1 MNELMDLA
9 VRKCDGAEIF
19 SIEQN
24 ENSIRFED
32 GKIKYLQSTMQSGLA
47 LRITKNGKI
56 GFAYTK
62 NLRSNE
68 ELIQNALSTLKGG
81 VDAVFEFPRTGSV
94 PALDSYD
101 PSIEQM
107 NNATIVDECKRIY
120 EFMENKITGQLNI
133 AAGTTVTDIR
143 VENSSGTDLASR
155 GSNYYITITILYP
168 GSGTGIHRSLEFKN
182 FKKVDDGFM
191 NKLADLYSKGSKE
204 IKTTGGRMKVLF
216 LPDAMYTLI
225 WRLQSAT
232 SGESLYNKQSPL
244 ADSIGKK
251 IFDEKLTIINNPLD
265 DNHPDARAFDD
276 EGVAC
281 RKLPIIDRGEL
292 KNYYYDLYYAAKM
305 QAEPS
310 GHGFKAARWGGD
322 RISMKP
328 VPSLG
333 HLWIEPGN
341 TEFWKIVQSMDR
353 GIIVCGALGAHSGNI
368 SNGDFSIGLSPGLY
382 VEKGEIVGRI
392 KDAMIAGNIYSVM
405 KRVVAIE
412 NKNHVAYTGYYP
424 AVLFEDINVAA
435 KS

>member
-1 MNELMDLA
+1 MNELVDLA
-9 VRKCDGAEIF
+9 VRKCDGAEMF

-47 LRITKNGKI
+47 LRVIKNGKI

-81 VDAVFEFPRTGSV
+81 VNAVFEFPRTKSV
-94 PALDSYD
+94 PALKSYD

-133 AAGTTVTDIR
+133 AAGTTVTNIR
-143 VENSSGTDLASR
+143 VGNSSGTDLASS
-155 GSNYYITITILYP
+155 GSSYYITIMILYP
-168 GSGTGIHRSLEFKN
+168 GSGTGIHRSLELKN
-182 FKKVDDGFM
+182 FEKADDGFM
-191 NKLADLYSKGSKE
+191 DELANLYNKGRKE

-251 IFDEKLTIINNPLD
+251 IFDNKLTIVNNPLD

-281 RKLPIIDRGEL
+281 RELPIIDKGEL

-341 TEFWKIVQSMDR
+341 TDFWKIVQSMDR

-368 SNGDFSIGLSPGLY
+368 PNGDFSIGLSPGLY

-424 AVLFEDINVAA
+424 AVLFEDINVATR
-435 KS
+435 K